1 MTVAL
6 VRQAIRAFL
15 RTPTPQVLC
24 IRGRWG
30 VGKTFIWNE
39 VLRQATEER
48 EVSLPYYS
56 YVSLFGLQ
64 SIDEV
69 RQAIFENSVPTKEAE
84 IRPSFDS
91 LGENIKRY
99 TLAATRHVS
108 RFAPYAKLPYLDKI
122 RGELFRWIK
131 ADRVP
136 RSPRDHHMFR

>member
-24 IRGRWG
+24 IRGKRG

-39 VLRQATEER
+39 VLKQAIEKGGA
-48 EVSLPYYS
+48 SLPHYS

-64 SIDEV
+64 SVDEL

-84 IRPSFDS
+84 IHGSFDS

-99 TLAATRHVS
+99 TLAAS
-108 RFAPYAKLPYLDKI
+108 RQISRYAPYVKLPCLEKHVTNFS
-122 RGELFRWIK
+122 GGFRQI
-131 ADRVP
+131 V
-136 RSPRDHHMFR
+136 SI